1 MARPLAVHRH
11 EEIVRR
17 VRAAGAVSVSELA
30 HTFAV
35 SHETIRR
42 DLKLLAQRGH
52 LSVVHGGATG
62 HGGLQPVGGERASE
76 NPEGLAAIARAAT
89 RLVPDG
95 ASVLLDGGAT
105 TAALAR
111 ELAARRGL
119 TVCTNSLAHAAL
131 LCRVPG
137 NRVYMLGGEVD
148 CSEEATVGIDVAAAI
163 ANLRVDIAF
172 VGAGGF
178 ARNGEPTDQSRSA
191 AEMRG
196 GMILSGQTYLVAEG
210 DSFQRHLPF
219 RVPNLERAA
228 GLIVD
233 RTPEAPLADAWKRLG
248 LSLIVA
254 P

>member
-30 HTFAV
+30 QAFAV
-35 SHETIRR
+35 SPETVRR

-62 HGGLQPVGGERASE
+62 HGGLQPPVNERPPD
-76 NPEGLAAIARAAT
+76 NPEGLAAIARAAVQM
-89 RLVPDG
+89 VPEG
-95 ASVLLDGGAT
+95 ASVLLDGGTT
-105 TAALAR
+105 TAAIAR
-111 ELAARRGL
+111 ALAARRGL
-119 TVCTNSLAHAAL
+119 TVCTNSLPHAAL

-148 CSEEATVGIDVAAAI
+148 CGEEATVGIDVAAAI
-163 ANLRVDIAF
+163 ANLRVDVAF
-172 VGAGGF
+172 VGIGGF
-178 ARNGEPTDQSRSA
+178 ARNGEPTDHSRSA

-196 GMILSGQTYLVAEG
+196 GMILSGQTYLVSDS

-219 RVPNLERAA
+219 RVPNSERAA

-233 RTPEAPLADAWKRLG
+233 SAPANDLADSWQRLG
-248 LSLIVA
+248 LPLIVA